1 MIKVIVY
8 VMFAVGVAKGGPD
21 LQQLRHRGHL
31 PVASQRH
38 GRAGLQR
45 VRSVLQ
51 AAQRPPT
58 PHHEEGQHSGHFLI
72 PLFAL
77 FQIV

>member
-1 MIKVIVY
+1 MVTIIVY

-21 LQQLRHRGHL
+21 LQQLRHRGNL

-45 VRSVLQ
+45 MRSLLQ

-58 PHHEEGQHSGHFLI
+58 PHHEEGQHSGHFL
-72 PLFAL
+72 FRYSRY
-77 FQIV
+77 FE